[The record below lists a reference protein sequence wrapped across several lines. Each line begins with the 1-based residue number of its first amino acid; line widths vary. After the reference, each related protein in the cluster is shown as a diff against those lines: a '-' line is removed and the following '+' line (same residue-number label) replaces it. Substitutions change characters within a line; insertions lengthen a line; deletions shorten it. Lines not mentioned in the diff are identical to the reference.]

1 MWWCNVFLASG
12 FVRERVTLGDAR
24 LAAGLVFPAPMS
36 SLSFFFFGRM
46 GVPKPCSPVSDTRSL
61 RLQKLPLPVGL
72 TVPSCGYTCS
82 FRSGMLR

>member
-36 SLSFFFFGRM
+36 SLSFFF
-46 GVPKPCSPVSDTRSL
+46 L
-61 RLQKLPLPVGL
+61 VGWAFRNL
-72 TVPSCGYTCS
+72 VLLFQIRDHSGCKS
-82 FRSGMLR
+82 FRYPWG